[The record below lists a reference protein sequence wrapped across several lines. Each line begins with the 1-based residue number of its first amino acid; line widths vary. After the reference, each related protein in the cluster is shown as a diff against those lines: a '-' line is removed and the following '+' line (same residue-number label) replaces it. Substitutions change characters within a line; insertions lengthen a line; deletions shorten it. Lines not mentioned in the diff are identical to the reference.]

1 MIGYLHKVIKPLV
14 LILPKIRGYVETFKD
29 ENKHNKLMYLIIDHQ
44 KLLENYKAYFTK
56 IADLRNIRLNVK
68 DDRYITTKIRTYGDK
83 VYTNFHDLNV
93 SKDGVESESLKII
106 SISFLLVYGNKYY
119 PQV

>member
-1 MIGYLHKVIKPLV
+1 MIGYLHKVIKPLF

-29 ENKHNKLMYLIIDHQ
+29 ENKHNKFMYSIIDDQ
-44 KLLENYKAYFTK
+44 KLLENYKAYLTK

-93 SKDGVESESLKII
+93 SKYGVESESLKIL

-119 PQV
+119 LQV